1 MKVYVITAI
10 IALTLLFSA
19 AAQAQNAGYE
29 LTGSVIAGG
38 SLIDGGN
45 YAMSGALGQAD
56 TGTLSGGDYSLG
68 GGFFGGG
75 VIGGGTRGSTYLPML
90 RR

>member
-1 MKVYVITAI
+1 MKSVCPEK
-10 IALTLLFSA
+10 LP
-19 AAQAQNAGYE
+19 AQDAAGYE
-29 LTGSVIAGG
+29 FAGSVAAGG
-38 SLIDGGN
+38 STISGGD

-75 VIGGGTRGSTYLPML
+75 VISGAARVSIYLPMI
-90 RR
+90 RRS